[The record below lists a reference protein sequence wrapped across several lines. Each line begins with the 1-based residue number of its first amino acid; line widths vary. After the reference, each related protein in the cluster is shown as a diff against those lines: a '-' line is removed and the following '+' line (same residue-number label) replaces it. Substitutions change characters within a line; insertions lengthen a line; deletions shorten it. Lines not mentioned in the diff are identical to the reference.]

1 MKFWFIFWRNISSQT
16 ASPPWP
22 QIASLHCR
30 AGTESTCIQNKKQ
43 PHAAGQ
49 PRGVQR
55 GGRRSTRERRP
66 PGPSRQ
72 HGAERGEPSDV
83 HEQHTA
89 RGLRRGQAGPGREVT
104 VSAPNAGLWPH
115 VEGWKVDWSLTP
127 ELVLPKHGLACA
139 LPYKPR
145 LWDTGGLCQAST
157 WRGHPAGG
165 LRWAMREVRRRI
177 MNSDTCAGSSRSSSC
192 VRSARSAA
200 SRPYNSFNG
209 LEGVPS
215 SLYSLLPLGVGHSG
229 ISKGN

>member
-1 MKFWFIFWRNISSQT
+1 MRERSQRAFKTRNNPIPS
-16 ASPPWP
+16 A
-22 QIASLHCR
+22 
-30 AGTESTCIQNKKQ
+30 
-43 PHAAGQ
+43 AAGQ

-157 WRGHPAGG
+157 WRGAPGWGPALGHAGG
-165 LRWAMREVRRRI
+165 AAAHHELRHLRRQQP
-177 MNSDTCAGSSRSSSC
+177 
-192 VRSARSAA
+192 VQQL
-200 SRPYNSFNG
+200 RPLCSQRR
-209 LEGVPS
+209 VKA
-215 SLYSLLPLGVGHSG
+215 
-229 ISKGN
+229 IQ